1 MTDNLIGTIVAGHRI
16 ERLVG
21 RGGMGLVYEAVE
33 LRERV
38 TIGRSA
44 DCDVGLGWDREVS
57 RLHAQLE
64 PVGTHWVL
72 VDDGLSR
79 NGSFV
84 NGERVVGRR
93 RLRDGDRLCFG
104 ETPVVYRASAELAG
118 DSTLSVMA
126 GLGAISITPT
136 QRRILVALCRPV
148 RDSAFATPPPNREI
162 ADEVGLSVDAVKAHL
177 RLLFERFGL
186 EHLPQNQKRA
196 RLAAMALLQGIVTV
210 RRLIPHQGLQTHTL
224 VGNSPRRVPVPG
236 ARRDPACGRTERRDH
251 EGRRPG
257 GSRFQVTVR
266 NARRIVYTPVPRGR
280 PNPRS
285 RRWRWAAQIVSGRA
299 VLR

>member
-1 MTDNLIGTIVAGHRI
+1 MSQTPDAPRRSVALDPHRSTPSELKARLEA
-16 ERLVG
+16 ERRGAPFLVFMDG
-21 RGGMGLVYEAVE
+21 ADHQVIHE
-33 LRERV
+33 LEPREPV

-104 ETPVVYRASAELAG
+104 ETPVVYRASAELAA
-118 DSTLSVMA
+118 DSTVSVIA
-126 GLGAISITPT
+126 GPGTISVTPT

-162 ADEVGLSVDAVKAHL
+162 ADEVDLSVDAVKAHL

-210 RRLIPHQGLQTHTL
+210 R
-224 VGNSPRRVPVPG
+224 
-236 ARRDPACGRTERRDH
+236 D
-251 EGRRPG
+251 
-257 GSRFQVTVR
+257 
-266 NARRIVYTPVPRGR
+266 
-280 PNPRS
+280 
-285 RRWRWAAQIVSGRA
+285 
-299 VLR
+299 